1 MERRDPDNRR
11 KIERF
16 TSKPVYSNIQTLIKI
31 SHAQQVI
38 FLVVAIYLLA
48 LLVFIGQSFLA
59 TAIIGGG
66 SLIFAAFRLK
76 DLIDKAKLYLENES
90 VTNMERTTNAIVL
103 MWLLFTFLFM
113 VGVISLIIVYWDTFL
128 IPFTTFFS

>member
-16 TSKPVYSNIQTLIKI
+16 TSKPVYANIQTLIKI
-31 SHAQQVI
+31 AHAQQVI

-59 TAIIGGG
+59 TALIGGG

-76 DLIDKAKLYLENES
+76 DLIDKSKMYLENES
-90 VTNMERTTNAIVL
+90 VTHMEQTTNAIVL
-103 MWLLFTFLFM
+103 MWLMYTFLFL
-113 VGVISLIIVYWDTFL
+113 VGVISLIIVNWDTFL
-128 IPFTTFFS
+128 TPFTTFLS